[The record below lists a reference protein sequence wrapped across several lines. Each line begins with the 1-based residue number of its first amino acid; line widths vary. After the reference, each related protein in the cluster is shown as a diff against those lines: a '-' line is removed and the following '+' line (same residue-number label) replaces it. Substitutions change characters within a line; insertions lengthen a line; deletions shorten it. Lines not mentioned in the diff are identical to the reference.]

1 MGQLD
6 SMAYKL
12 DSESEAGIKMKVNRY
27 VRANY
32 PECSETGKLTK
43 KEKK

>member
-12 DSESEAGIKMKVNRY
+12 DSESKADIEKKVNKY